1 MKNGII
7 TSVVAAIIT
16 YFLISEN
23 SALKITGVVVT
34 LLALIYLFSKDTI
47 VYNYYKSKIIN
58 FEDNVSKPF
67 VNVNKVTW
75 KILALIPNI
84 DKMTAKHIVYNRRHL
99 GNYKTLDDFF
109 RINEIDED
117 KRVLISKYIIV

>member
-7 TSVVAAIIT
+7 TSVVVAIIT

-23 SALKITGVVVT
+23 SALKITGVVAT

-67 VNVNKVTW
+67 VNANKVTW

-84 DKMTAKHIVYNRRHL
+84 DKMTAKHIVYNRRRL

>member
-117 KRVLISKYIIV
+117 KRELISKYIIV